1 MLKNNEKYNNEIS
14 AATCLLLTIAS
25 SDEKVETSEIEAI
38 KDIIS
43 DFFNLQK
50 ENLEALILNCTN
62 NLKASTDF
70 YKYSRELNKKFTYQ
84 DKIDFIC
91 CAFEVAYSD
100 GNFHYLEE
108 HFIKKISNTLNVEH
122 SDLINAKQEMKKY
135 L

>member
-1 MLKNNEKYNNEIS
+1 MLKNNEKYNNAIS

-25 SDEKVETSEIEAI
+25 SDEKVEPSEIEAI

>member
-1 MLKNNEKYNNEIS
+1 MLKNNEKYNNEIK
-14 AATCLLLTIAS
+14 AATCLLLTIAK

-38 KDIIS
+38 KNIIS
-43 DFFNLQK
+43 DFFNLEK
-50 ENLEALILNCTN
+50 ENLEELILNCSN
-62 NLKASTDF
+62 DLKKSTDF
-70 YKYSRELNKKFTYQ
+70 YKYSIELNKKFTYQ

-100 GNFHYLEE
+100 GDFHYLEE

>member
-1 MLKNNEKYNNEIS
+1 CLNDLKK
-14 AATCLLLTIAS
+14 
-25 SDEKVETSEIEAI
+25 
-38 KDIIS
+38 
-43 DFFNLQK
+43 
-50 ENLEALILNCTN
+50 
-62 NLKASTDF
+62 STDF
-70 YKYSRELNKKFTYQ
+70 YKYSRELNKSFTYQ

-100 GNFHYLEE
+100 GDFYYLEE